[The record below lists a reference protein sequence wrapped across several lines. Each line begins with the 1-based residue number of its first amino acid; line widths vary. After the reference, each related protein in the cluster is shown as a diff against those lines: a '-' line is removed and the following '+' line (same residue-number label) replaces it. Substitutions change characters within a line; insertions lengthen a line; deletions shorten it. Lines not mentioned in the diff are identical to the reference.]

1 MKKQILFA
9 IIFLLPL
16 VIFSQ
21 TEKENPTTKTNKENS
36 FKSSTVVHKGEYT
49 DKYII
54 PPCPE
59 IDSDTLDSY
68 LYIPHLAAE
77 FYCGLTV
84 YCEDIAQLFHTDT
97 LLTIIGIAVPMRT
110 YNLYADLFTY
120 TFGIADTSLTIK
132 KSTTI
137 PDTISNGQYEH
148 CYYMELLFDSAINVL
163 GDYYVVFESPKPSSF
178 TSDST
183 GFDIAYFYNQGYTV
197 NLKILSYKGKE
208 DDCFNHDVKRR
219 TIKFNCDGDITD
231 NNYEWKSQPFM
242 KNRSVY
248 MFPIFAETDSS
259 LKCIG
264 CADEIDTTITD
275 TTITDSSSLV
285 NIVDNYT
292 FIFPNPASKE
302 VNVQCSFRMQALEL
316 FNEQGQKVNEWKI
329 DSYHYL
335 LNVEDYPKGNYVLK
349 IKTKSGTAT
358 KKVIIQ

>member
-36 FKSSTVVHKGEYT
+36 LKSTVVHKGVYT
-49 DKYII
+49 DKYIL
-54 PPCPE
+54 PSCPE
-59 IDSDTLDSY
+59 VDSSILNSVDNY
-68 LYIPHLAAE
+68 LAAAFLCNNE
-77 FYCGLTV
+77 RIECD
-84 YCEDIAQLFHTDT
+84 DIAQLFYTDT
-97 LLTIIGIAVPMRT
+97 LLTIIGVAVPAET
-110 YNLYADLFTY
+110 YRLYANYFVY
-120 TFGIADTSLTIK
+120 TFGIADTSLTMK
-132 KSTTI
+132 TWTKI
-137 PDTISNGQYEH
+137 PDTTSNGQASQF
-148 CYYMELLFDSAINVL
+148 YYMELFFDSAINVF
-163 GDYYVVFESPKPSSF
+163 GNYYVVYECPKPSFF
-178 TSDST
+178 TSDT
-183 GFDIAYFYNQGYTV
+183 NGFDLSYFQPNHNVV
-197 NLKILSYKGKE
+197 NLHIVYYEGKRE
-208 DDCFNHDVKRR
+208 NCYNHDIKRR
-219 TIKFNCDGDITD
+219 KIIFNYAGDTIYND
-231 NNYEWKSQPFM
+231 YEWSSSAFM
-242 KNRSVY
+242 KDKGVY

-264 CADEIDTTITD
+264 CTDETD

-316 FNEQGQKVNEWKI
+316 FNEQGQKVNEWKV

-335 LNVEDYPKGNYVLK
+335 LNIEDYPKGNYVLK

>member
-16 VIFSQ
+16 VVFSQ
-21 TEKENPTTKTNKENS
+21 TEEENPTTKTNKENS
-36 FKSSTVVHKGEYT
+36 LKNTVVHKGVYT
-49 DKYII
+49 DKYIL
-54 PPCPE
+54 PSCPE
-59 IDSDTLDSY
+59 IDPDTLDFS
-68 LYIPHLAAE
+68 LYNGYLAAS
-77 FYCGLTV
+77 FVCGVET

-97 LLTIIGIAVPMRT
+97 LLTIIGIAVPART
-110 YNLYADLFTY
+110 YNLYANFFTY
-120 TFGIADTSLTIK
+120 KFGIADTSLTIK
-132 KSTTI
+132 EFTTI
-137 PDTISNGQYEH
+137 PDTTSNGQPEH
-148 CYYMELLFDSAINVL
+148 YYYMELFFDSAVNVL
-163 GDYYVVFESPKPSSF
+163 GDYYVVFESPKPSFF

-183 GFDIAYFYNQGYTV
+183 GFDVVYLYSQAYNA
-197 NLKILSYKGKE
+197 NLKILSYCGKE
-208 DDCFNHDVKRR
+208 DDCPNHDIKRR
-219 TIKFNCDGDITD
+219 AIKFNCDGDTTYND
-231 NNYEWKSQPFM
+231 YEWKSQPFM

-264 CADEIDTTITD
+264 CADEIDTTIVD

-292 FIFPNPASKE
+292 FIFPNPTSKE

-316 FNEQGQKVNEWKI
+316 FNEQGQKVNEWKV

-335 LNVEDYPKGNYVLK
+335 LNIEDYPKGNYVMK

-358 KKVIIQ
+358 KKVIVQ

>member
-16 VIFSQ
+16 VVFSQ
-21 TEKENPTTKTNKENS
+21 TEKENPTTKTNEENS
-36 FKSSTVVHKGEYT
+36 LKSSVIHKGVYT
-49 DKYII
+49 DKYIL

-59 IDSDTLDSY
+59 VDSSILDSLDLGY
-68 LYIPHLAAE
+68 LAAT
-77 FYCGLTV
+77 FYCGMNAL
-84 YCEDIAQLFHTDT
+84 CEDIAQLLHTDT
-97 LLTIIGIAVPMRT
+97 LLTIIGIAVPART
-110 YNLYADLFTY
+110 YNLYANFFTY
-120 TFGIADTSLTIK
+120 KFGIADTSLTIK
-132 KSTTI
+132 KFTTI
-137 PDTISNGQYEH
+137 PDTISNGQPDH
-148 CYYMELLFDSAINVL
+148 YYCMELLFDSAINVL

-178 TSDST
+178 TLDST
-183 GFDIAYFYNQGYTV
+183 GFDIVYFYNHPYNI
-197 NLKILSYKGKE
+197 NLSIMSYKGKE
-208 DDCFNHDVKRR
+208 DDCPNHDVKRR

-292 FIFPNPASKE
+292 FIFPNPANKE
-302 VNVQCSFRMQALEL
+302 VNIQCSFRMQALEL

-358 KKVIIQ
+358 KKVVVQ